1 MEGLQ
6 RIDELV
12 ELKIIDKKTVDFF
25 MASFVLLHL
34 LVQLRLLAS

>member
-12 ELKIIDKKTVDFF
+12 ELKIIDKKTVDFLWPPLCF
-25 MASFVLLHL
+25 YIF
-34 LVQLRLLAS
+34 